1 MTEPAMFAIP
11 AGPAVQLD
19 VEPRLASWNR
29 AGDPD
34 QMKLEAFL
42 AATEQLL
49 RPRYEQLTGPLALRL
64 DIGLPPATPL
74 LDQRDLDNYLF
85 PLAARMS
92 KTTGTRLVSVWGTK
106 QHSAASF
113 ARIEPAV
120 PIHAPAPGGP
130 RYVVRT
136 DRSSQITAFKQQIHD
151 QLTGAATLP
160 DSSVRM
166 QLSFTVGPRRNWL
179 NLWKPTIDALGQILG
194 STSPGRS
201 WHPQDGRIVVLG
213 LHCQVDHALGNEV
226 LITIEANTHQV

>member
-42 AATEQLL
+42 AATEQVL

-113 ARIEPAV
+113 ARIEPAA
-120 PIHAPAPGGP
+120 PIQAPAPGGP
-130 RYVVRT
+130 RYIVRT

-160 DSSVRM
+160 DGSVRM
-166 QLSFTVGPRRNWL
+166 QLSFTVGPDG
-179 NLWKPTIDALGQILG
+179 TG
-194 STSPGRS
+194 STCGSQPSTRS
-201 WHPQDGRIVVLG
+201 ARSSAAPARADRGIHRTAASSYWACTARWTMRL
-213 LHCQVDHALGNEV
+213 A
-226 LITIEANTHQV
+226 TRS